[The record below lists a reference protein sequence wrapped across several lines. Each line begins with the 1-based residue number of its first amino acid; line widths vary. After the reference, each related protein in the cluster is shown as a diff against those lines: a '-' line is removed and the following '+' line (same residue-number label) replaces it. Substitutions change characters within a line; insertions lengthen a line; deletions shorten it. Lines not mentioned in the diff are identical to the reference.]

1 MINRATHVLAL
12 LLSATGVACASR
24 GDGSLDTGG
33 ADSESGGAFDAD
45 EMVLI
50 PAGFFIRGCE
60 SPDLYCQEDPETW
73 ITLTVPKREIH
84 LSDFYID
91 KYEVTWGQ
99 WWECMSAGVC
109 QCQYASPSSCQWKP
123 FWEQAWPRLEL
134 TDFERLPVTSV
145 SWIEADAYCR
155 WRGKRL
161 PTEAEW
167 EKAARGTDGRRFPWG
182 NEIPTECDEVN
193 ARYRKGDGITCENY
207 RGGMTL
213 PVDWFTLDVSPYGVV
228 GMGGNAQEWV
238 NDYVDGDYYAE
249 APDTDPPGPAESDVP
264 GSNLSWRILRGGA
277 FDATLDYYHIGRR
290 GMADEGYD
298 QKGNASFRCA
308 SDTEVK

>member
-1 MINRATHVLAL
+1 MSSRSKVFGLAL
-12 LLSATGVACASR
+12 LAFLGGCKESQVSP
-24 GDGSLDTGG
+24 GDELEFNPREMIHVP
-33 ADSESGGAFDAD
+33 AGAF
-45 EMVLI
+45 V
-50 PAGFFIRGCE
+50 RGCE
-60 SPDLYCQEDPETW
+60 SPDVFCQEDPDYDIMFT
-73 ITLTVPKREIH
+73 TPRKEIF
-84 LSDFYID
+84 LSEFYID

-99 WWECMSAGVC
+99 WWECANAGAC
-109 QCQYASPSSCQWKP
+109 LCGPYTAGGCEWHPA
-123 FWEQAWPRLEL
+123 WEQAWPRLEL
-134 TDFERLPVTSV
+134 PDFERLPVTYV
-145 SWIEADAYCR
+145 SWTQADAYCR

-182 NEIPTECDEVN
+182 DEVPSGCNDVN
-193 ARYRKGDGITCENY
+193 ARYASDDGIICENL
-207 RGGMTL
+207 RGGSTL

-249 APDTDPPGPAESDVP
+249 APDTDPPGPAASEVP

-308 SDTEVK
+308 SDTEVR